1 MGKVHGGAG
10 HADCF
15 TEWRGA
21 VGPHHGLFGPRE
33 ERRQPGTA
41 HALVAPWVRSKEML
55 TGGGRKNVVT
65 EEAVPG
71 GARGRSGSV
80 RVEKAGFCKRRKA
93 GRDTV
98 FAIGK
103 TKKEETDKQTGVL
116 GCGSTRLERDRTY
129 RKRELARHSKDSKEN
144 RRVTRC
150 EDGEGR
156 RACFPHERCEFTAR
170 VQVETSP
177 ACHSHVLGLVYT

>member
-10 HADCF
+10 HVDCF
-15 TEWRGA
+15 AEWRGA

-41 HALVAPWVRSKEML
+41 HALVASWVRSKAML
-55 TGGGRKNVVT
+55 TGSGRKNVVT

-71 GARGRSGSV
+71 GARGGSGLV

-103 TKKEETDKQTGVL
+103 TRKEETDKQTGVL
-116 GCGSTRLERDRTY
+116 GCGSTGLERDRTY
-129 RKRELARHSKDSKEN
+129 RKRELA
-144 RRVTRC
+144 
-150 EDGEGR
+150 
-156 RACFPHERCEFTAR
+156 ATAR
-170 VQVETSP
+170 T
-177 ACHSHVLGLVYT
+177 ARKTDG